1 MCNEKVFCYLCRSF
15 SSAGCYLATNL
26 LMSLPA
32 TYSLDSIS
40 TVIERLS
47 SLVVYYDSKI
57 QDEAL
62 ACFWRLTGQF
72 QKDEKKLQE
81 LCNYGVLSNL
91 LSILSSYGQEANK
104 DEAISETAFIL
115 ALAIL
120 TAFCRHSGD
129 LLRQLLGEGLSHT
142 LAGLIQKI
150 SAADGKTKVKA
161 ATQLLE
167 IVHLVHEMLP
177 ALPQEFA
184 QLINTQPLPQPARNT
199 VKKPAQRKGLASPV
213 PVPVPVLST
222 GPNEKEG
229 EKDHRLA
236 LYEEDPKRMAY
247 MAEHFLHPL
256 IVLHNDLA
264 STLKPRITH
273 TVIKL
278 VYFTQTEVLE
288 KTWKV
293 G

>member
-1 MCNEKVFCYLCRSF
+1 
-15 SSAGCYLATNL
+15 
-26 LMSLPA
+26 MSLPA
-32 TYSLDSIS
+32 TYALDSIS

-47 SLVVYYDSKI
+47 SLIVYYDSKI

-62 ACFWRLTGQF
+62 ACIWRLTGQF
-72 QKDEKKLQE
+72 QRDEKKLQE
-81 LCNYGVLSNL
+81 LCNYGVLGNL
-91 LSILSSYGQEANK
+91 LSILSSYGQEASK

-120 TAFCRHSGD
+120 TAFCRASGD

-177 ALPQEFA
+177 ALPPEFA
-184 QLINTQPLPQPARNT
+184 QLVNSQPLPQPTARNT
-199 VKKPAQRKGLASPV
+199 VKKPAQRKGGLSAPV
-213 PVPVPVLST
+213 PMPTMLAV
-222 GPNEKEG
+222 GEAKEG
-229 EKDHRLA
+229 AKDHRLA
-236 LYEEDPKRMAY
+236 LYEEDPKKMAY
-247 MAEHFLHPL
+247 MTEHFLHPL

-264 STLKPRITH
+264 SALKPRITH

-278 VYFTQTEVLE
+278 VYFTQTDVLE
-288 KTWKV
+288 KTWKACNASRCLFGLFV
-293 G
+293 S